1 LTAPI
6 PANGADYALGVWSG
20 PENNPARS
28 VFEVIERQSPT
39 LFFSVPSNYA
49 RLLAHTRVSGLEF
62 DLSSVRWGVSAGEA
76 LPAVIFHR
84 FHERF
89 GVQILDAM
97 GSTEALHTMISNR
110 PDHVRPDSSGQ
121 VIPGFEARIVDD
133 NNRPLAAG
141 EIGNLV
147 VKADSV
153 CAYYWNQHEKTKDTI
168 EGHWIRTG
176 DEY

>member
-1 LTAPI
+1 MTAPI

-84 FHERF
+84 FQERF
-89 GVQILDAM
+89 GVQILDAI
-97 GSTEALHTMISNR
+97 GSTEALHMVIANR
-110 PDHVRPDSSGQ
+110 PGHVRPGSSGQ

-133 NNRPLAAG
+133 HNRELAAG
-141 EIGNLV
+141 EIF
-147 VKADSV
+147 SRFSE
-153 CAYYWNQHEKTKDTI
+153 QHA
-168 EGHWIRTG
+168 GPCHL
-176 DEY
+176 